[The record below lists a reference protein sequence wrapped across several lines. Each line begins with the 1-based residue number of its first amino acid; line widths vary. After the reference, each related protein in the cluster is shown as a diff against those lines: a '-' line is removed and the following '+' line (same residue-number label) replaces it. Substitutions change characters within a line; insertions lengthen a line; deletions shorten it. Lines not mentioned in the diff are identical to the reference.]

1 MLGLFLFAFIEA
13 DYIQRIIPSSNILT
27 VVKSVQFPVNTPLKG
42 IKEGQN
48 TIAVRITAVKAAYLT
63 TLNRDKHLAIINRLF
78 ADNRDIK
85 PSHLPITLLGMC
97 TLASDS

>member
-1 MLGLFLFAFIEA
+1 LFAYIEA
-13 DYIQRIIPSSNILT
+13 GYIQRIIPSSSILT
-27 VVKSVQFPVNTPLKG
+27 TVKSAQFPVTTLLKS
-42 IKEGQN
+42 IQEGQN
-48 TIAVRITAVKAAYLT
+48 TISVRITPVKAAYLT

-85 PSHLPITLLGMC
+85 PSHLPITFLGMC